1 MVTLSKRS
9 AVWAI
14 LAVAAFVAAGVFL
27 MGRGPRQ
34 HDASSE
40 DFAPSTTL
48 RNGSVIVV
56 PDGSPLRNRLKVS
69 PVLEQLL
76 QTPLSEPAV
85 VEADPARLV
94 KILPPLPGHIVT
106 LNVRLGDTV
115 KAGQPLFSI
124 NSADLAQARAD
135 YQRSVV
141 QLAQA
146 RKSLDRERD
155 LGEHGIAAQREVEQ
169 AQSEYAIAE
178 TESRRTR
185 ARLEQLG
192 VAPDSTTSPSVLTVK
207 SPISGKVTDLSA
219 APGRLLERQHGTA
232 DDHRR
237 PFQRV
242 ADCQRAGKGSAIR
255 RCGRAISA
263 TLPAYPGET
272 YVGRVQ
278 FVADVLDPD
287 TRTVKVR
294 IALDNSHRRF
304 KPGMFANVTFLGKPF
319 EGIAVPNDALVQK
332 GDRTIVFVEIAP
344 WQFEPRP
351 IQIGQRIGDL
361 TVVTSGLKS
370 GERIIVKDGVL
381 LND

>member
-1 MVTLSKRS
+1 MLVV
-9 AVWAI
+9 A
-14 LAVAAFVAAGVFL
+14 AVAAVSVFL
-27 MGRGPRQ
+27 IGRGPRQ
-34 HDASSE
+34 HDSSSGD

-48 RNGSVIVV
+48 RSGNVVVV
-56 PDGSPLRNRLKVS
+56 PDASPLRNRLKVS
-69 PVLEQLL
+69 PVLEQML
-76 QTPLSEPAV
+76 QTPLAEPAV

-94 KILPPLPGHIVT
+94 KILPPLPGHIVA

-124 NSADLAQARAD
+124 NSGDLAQARAD

-192 VAPDSTTSPSVLTVK
+192 VAPDSTASPSVFTVK

-219 APGRLLERQHGTA
+219 APGGFWNDSTA
-232 DDHRR
+232 
-237 PFQRV
+237 PLMTI
-242 ADCQRAGKGSAIR
+242 ADLSSVWLTANVQEKDLQYVDVGE
-255 RCGRAISA
+255 AISA

-332 GDRTIVFVEIAP
+332 GDRTIVFVETAP

-351 IQIGQRIGDL
+351 IQVGQRIGDL
-361 TVVTSGLKS
+361 TLVTSGLKS